1 VHEMSIANSVLE
13 AVRKEAARY
22 PGSRPSRV
30 GLRIGELAG
39 IDCDSLR
46 FCFEA
51 LVKDSDL
58 EPLELA
64 IEACPLQYRC
74 RQCAQ
79 QFRVREYDLHCPA
92 CGSEAVDF
100 VSGDE
105 LDMAYLEVG
114 EDEPCTV
121 GKKSSE

>member
-1 VHEMSIANSVLE
+1 MHEMSVANSVLE

-22 PGSRPSRV
+22 PASRPTKV
-30 GLRIGELAG
+30 GLRIGEMAG
-39 IDCDSLR
+39 IDCESLR

-64 IEACPLQYRC
+64 IETCPLQYRC
-74 RQCAQ
+74 RQCGE
-79 QFRVREYDLHCPA
+79 QFVVQNYDLHCSA
-92 CGSEAVDF
+92 CGSDAADF

-105 LDMAYLEVG
+105 LDLAYLEVG
-114 EDEPCTV
+114 EDEPCAV
-121 GKKSSE
+121 GKKSPE